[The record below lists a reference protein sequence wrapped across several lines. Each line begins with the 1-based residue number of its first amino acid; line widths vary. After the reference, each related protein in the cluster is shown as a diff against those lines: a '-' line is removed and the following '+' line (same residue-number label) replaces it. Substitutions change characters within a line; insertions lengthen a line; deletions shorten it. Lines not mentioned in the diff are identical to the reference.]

1 MSTASR
7 FLALAVVAGA
17 LLLLAGGASAA
28 APTAPLGLD
37 VNGAQFALLSNHLWT
52 VKGADARE
60 VQVLTRERKGGTSA
74 RDRQNLAY
82 IWASKCTAA
91 KQTIVFKRSLF
102 MPGPPKNFAATFSDN
117 TFVSAPADRAIGG
130 VKLFINGRHAFSIKG
145 SSTTLQR
152 TERGY
157 PSLFKHGI
165 NTFEI
170 HVIKRAEQKAKSIGL
185 CKNSGRPLGLSFAL
199 EGEFEADLWLS
210 NDSSTTHEDYE
221 TGTPGATEVVPVAV
235 EPRNLG
241 PSGVYNGTLTLH
253 ISASTVK
260 ALEIGEVVVK
270 GPEIEDCKVSPDGT
284 TAFQK
289 RVDCAVDRLP
299 ADPNRKLDV
308 TVNARLTFHPNLP
321 SAVAWIFVA
330 AEITSPTR
338 DPNGRT
344 NGWRAIRYICMPEAT
359 NTKCPK

>member
-1 MSTASR
+1 MR
-7 FLALAVVAGA
+7 PLAVVGA
-17 LLLLAGGASAA
+17 ALAFLIAGASAA

-37 VNGAQFALLSNHLWT
+37 ENGSQFALLSNHLWT

-60 VQVLTRERKGGTSA
+60 VQVLAKVRKGGTSA
-74 RDRQNLAY
+74 RDRQSFAY

-102 MPGPPKNFAATFSDN
+102 MPGPPKNFAATFFDS
-117 TFVSAPADRAIGG
+117 TGVSAPADRAIGG
-130 VKLFINGRHAFSIKG
+130 VKLLINGRHAFSIKG
-145 SSTTLQR
+145 ASTTLQR

-170 HVIKRAEQKAKSIGL
+170 QVIKRAEQKAKSIGL
-185 CKNSGRPLGLSFAL
+185 CKNSGRPLGLAFAL
-199 EGEFEADLWLS
+199 EGDFEADLWLS
-210 NDSSTTHEDYE
+210 TDGGVTHEDYE
-221 TGTPGATEVVPVAV
+221 TGTPGATEVVPIAL

-241 PSGVYNGTLTLH
+241 PSGVYKGTLTLH

-260 ALEIGEVVVK
+260 TLEIGDIAIK
-270 GPEIEDCKVSPDGT
+270 GAEIEDCKVSADGT

-289 RVDCAVDRLP
+289 RVDCAIDRFP
-299 ADPNRKLDV
+299 ADRNRKLDF
-308 TVNARLTFHPNLP
+308 TVDAKLTFHPNLP

-330 AEITSPTR
+330 AELTSPTR

-359 NTKCPK
+359 NAKCPK